1 MKNNNDDN
9 DDLDIEFDLND
20 TDSSKKYED
29 STEKS
34 RRERGRAPIRSH
46 RRQARPFPA
55 IGLNLHIII
64 LIMIVAIGV
73 FAVVRL
79 LIWNAGTKQEVDTTQ
94 SATAFD
100 VEVQDVIVAQDP
112 ADLAGRED
120 DGVTTILFLGDDP
133 ISDDTG
139 ENGIAGQVKT
149 YAESSTSGASESDT
163 SDSAAAGSTGSVEV
177 ISAGFP
183 SSRVACINAL
193 YDVSDVDDVF
203 NMYYVANAI
212 NLNDYTALENAAAL
226 HTESSAW
233 SDSVSTLENVDF
245 DKVDI
250 IAFMYDA
257 SDYFTESPVMNNNND
272 DDIQTYTGSMK
283 RSLELINEKYPYIR
297 LVFLSPTYAEYV
309 DDDGNYHSGD
319 TYDLGNGS
327 LPTYWAKGIDICTAT
342 GSSFIDNYY
351 GSINETNYKKYLTDN
366 VHLNEA
372 GRALVAHHFVT
383 KIIDKDY
390 SEYDVNNAS

>member
-139 ENGIAGQVKT
+139 EKGIAGQVKT
-149 YAESSTSGASESDT
+149 YAESSTA
-163 SDSAAAGSTGSVEV
+163 SVEV

-226 HTESSAW
+226 HTDSSTW

-283 RSLELINEKYPYIR
+283 RALELINEKYPYIR
-297 LVFLSPTYAEYV
+297 LVFLSPTYAEYG

-319 TYDLGNGS
+319 TYALGNGS

-351 GSINETNYKKYLTDN
+351 GSINETNYKKYLTDT